1 MTTEEL
7 KRGMEM
13 LEMLREINATKEG
26 LRFVRANN
34 RPLWVH
40 SGEARVELIK
50 IPPEL
55 WVAVL
60 DLLDNYVERETKRIE
75 EDLAVL

>member
-7 KRGMEM
+7 KRGMEL
-13 LEMLREINATKEG
+13 LEMLREINAAKER
-26 LRFVRANN
+26 LRVVRANN

-40 SGEARVELIK
+40 SGEARFELIK

-55 WVAVL
+55 WVTAL

-75 EDLAVL
+75 EEMARL